1 MSDVVGRRDFEQTN
15 RLSDDTNSGDDG
27 GLGPAPIWEAPG
39 RSDCNAHHNKNCDA
53 HSTGGQRCD
62 VHSNDIFVPAGEN
75 GPTQQTYREIQAAF
89 DYLDLELFEG
99 KLQAPLITYQRRKGT
114 YGYYAEKRFGRE
126 DGGKTD
132 EIALNPQHIAGRPIE
147 ETLATLG
154 HEMVHL
160 WQHHFGTSGRGGY
173 HNAEWASVMESIGL
187 IPSHTGKEGGKRT
200 GDRVT
205 QYIEP
210 GGRFAVAVEKLL
222 ATGFTI
228 TWRELPGNQLSDGK
242 FGRSGSLSGL
252 RFKFS
257 CPDCGDAAWGKSDLY
272 LVCGK
277 HAKRMLPGDGK
288 PAPVTQNPDRNINST
303 SSSRV
308 DDIESWAM
316 GDGPEVG
323 VVVCSGCGLPLA
335 PVVFAHGSSTE
346 ISALVCTNGC
356 GGTGVLDG
364 LVDQGAGAAPAGKDG
379 RNFRSAE

>member
-1 MSDVVGRRDFEQTN
+1 MCIPMTSLFLPAKTARHSKPTPNTRRSLIILIGVVRR
-15 RLSDDTNSGDDG
+15 
-27 GLGPAPIWEAPG
+27 
-39 RSDCNAHHNKNCDA
+39 
-53 HSTGGQRCD
+53 
-62 VHSNDIFVPAGEN
+62 
-75 GPTQQTYREIQAAF
+75 QAAGSP
-89 DYLDLELFEG
+89 DHVSTAQGHLR
-99 KLQAPLITYQRRKGT
+99 I
-114 YGYYAEKRFGRE
+114 YAEKRFGRG
-126 DGGKTD
+126 DGRQAD
-132 EIALNPQHIAGRPIE
+132 EMALNPQHFAGRPIE

-154 HEMVHL
+154 HEIVHL

-308 DDIESWAM
+308 DDSVLGNGRWPR
-316 GDGPEVG
+316 GWRGFVL
-323 VVVCSGCGLPLA
+323 GLRLA
-335 PVVFAHGSSTE
+335 TRARCLCPRIQH
-346 ISALVCTNGC
+346 
-356 GGTGVLDG
+356 
-364 LVDQGAGAAPAGKDG
+364 
-379 RNFRSAE
+379 